1 MWKMMMSKIY
11 CYLVILLLYAPTAA
25 YALNFSIKP
34 HPVTPGMNVV
44 TVTDGTVNPT
54 ETRSPASI
62 GIIGPVS
69 VDYPIEIYFYRP
81 PFTPVGWCSGYGPTA
96 NLPACNFLTSSGIL
110 MFRAP
115 PSTPTADASLSPA
128 AIYSLYSSALNG
140 MSTTLST
147 SITNQFTLACARI
160 SVRSVAGTSGGGA
173 LLYSCEPVNTQPPV
187 ACEAT
192 TPNTTID
199 FLTFNASELRTG
211 RKQSTQVNIQCTGG
225 GGTVNVS
232 SNEYDNTGKK
242 VIRNDGGDDLYAIIT
257 ASLNGGEK
265 PITPTGQPLTLLEG
279 GNPLTIWADIRANE
293 PQKHEGFFTSTSVIT
308 LTYQ

>member
-1 MWKMMMSKIY
+1 
-11 CYLVILLLYAPTAA
+11 
-25 YALNFSIKP
+25 
-34 HPVTPGMNVV
+34 
-44 TVTDGTVNPT
+44 
-54 ETRSPASI
+54 
-62 GIIGPVS
+62 
-69 VDYPIEIYFYRP
+69 
-81 PFTPVGWCSGYGPTA
+81 
-96 NLPACNFLTSSGIL
+96 
-110 MFRAP
+110 
-115 PSTPTADASLSPA
+115 
-128 AIYSLYSSALNG
+128 
-140 MSTTLST
+140 
-147 SITNQFTLACARI
+147 
-160 SVRSVAGTSGGGA
+160 
-173 LLYSCEPVNTQPPV
+173 V